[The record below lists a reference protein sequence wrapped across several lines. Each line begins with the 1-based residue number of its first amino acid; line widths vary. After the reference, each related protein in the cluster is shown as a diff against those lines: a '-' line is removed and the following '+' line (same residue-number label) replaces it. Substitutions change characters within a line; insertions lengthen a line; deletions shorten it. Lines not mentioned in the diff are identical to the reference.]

1 LPGNYSSR
9 RRPARGR
16 YSSGGRY
23 SSRGRYSP
31 RGRYSAGGRYPSGGP
46 YSRPGPGIGRGTL
59 AALIGGGIVV
69 VAVVVALALTLLPDR
84 SSPSARATT
93 TALPSGTCLSAAGVP
108 LTLVVGERSNVPRVQ
123 YPSYLDSL
131 VTTAAED
138 GQPITLIRIDGSP
151 KVLPLE
157 QFSGSGYG
165 TGAALQ
171 AAVSRYVNG
180 VFDILNGPDLR
191 AVTPQADVLDA
202 LTLAAAQTPA
212 GGNIIVI
219 DSGLQTAGALLYQ
232 DQGTLMAPASDVVQF
247 LRQNPQG
254 SLIPDMQGR
263 HVLLSGFGY
272 TAAPQASLDQPEQQ
286 NVVDQWK
293 AIVTAGGASVCV
305 DPSANTQGELTG
317 LPAVATVPLP
327 APVFFNAC
335 GNTVLSDQG
344 SVGFNDNE
352 STFRSPSLAQATLLQ
367 LAQKLK
373 NGTETITL
381 IGSTS
386 SEGSEAHNYTLSG
399 ERAQAVAQV
408 LEQDGVHASRIRIV
422 PDGPNYPGRVKD
434 TGPDGQLILSAAE
447 QDREVIVQL
456 PQCT

>member
-1 LPGNYSSR
+1 V
-9 RRPARGR
+9 
-16 YSSGGRY
+16 
-23 SSRGRYSP
+23 
-31 RGRYSAGGRYPSGGP
+31 
-46 YSRPGPGIGRGTL
+46 
-59 AALIGGGIVV
+59 AA
-69 VAVVVALALTLLPDR
+69 AVVLALTLLPGR
-84 SSPSARATT
+84 SSASAHPATD

-123 YPSYLDSL
+123 YLGYLDTL

-151 KVLPLE
+151 KVLPL
-157 QFSGSGYG
+157 QPFSGSGYG

-171 AAVSRYVNG
+171 AAVSSYVNG
-180 VFDILNGPDLR
+180 VLSILNGPDLR

-212 GGNIIVI
+212 GGNIVVI

-232 DQGTLMAPASDVVQF
+232 DQGMLMSPASDAVQF
-247 LRQNPQG
+247 LRQNSQG
-254 SLIPDMQGR
+254 SLIPDLQGR

-272 TAAPQASLDQPEQQ
+272 TAAPQASLDQPERK
-286 NVVDQWK
+286 NVVGQWK

-305 DPSANTQGELTG
+305 DPSANTRGEATG
-317 LPAVATVPLP
+317 LPTVATVPLP
-327 APVFFNAC
+327 APVVFNPC
-335 GNTVLSDQG
+335 GTTVLSDQG

-352 STFRSPSLAQATLLQ
+352 STFRSPALAQATLLR

-373 NGTETITL
+373 NGTEPITL

-386 SEGSEAHNYTLSG
+386 SEGSEARNYTLSR
-399 ERAQAVAQV
+399 ERAKAVARA
-408 LEQDGVHASRIRIV
+408 LEKGGVNASRIKIRA
-422 PDGPNYPGRVKD
+422 DGPNYPGRVPD
-434 TGPDGQLILSAAE
+434 IGPNGQLILSAAE

-456 PQCT
+456 PRCT

>member
-1 LPGNYSSR
+1 M
-9 RRPARGR
+9 A
-16 YSSGGRY
+16 
-23 SSRGRYSP
+23 
-31 RGRYSAGGRYPSGGP
+31 
-46 YSRPGPGIGRGTL
+46 
-59 AALIGGGIVV
+59 
-69 VAVVVALALTLLPDR
+69 AVVVLALTLLPGH
-84 SSPSARATT
+84 SSPSAHPTATA

-151 KVLPLE
+151 KVLPLQ

-165 TGAALQ
+165 NGTALQ
-171 AAVSRYVNG
+171 AAVSSYVNG
-180 VFDILNGPDLR
+180 VLDILNGPDLR

-202 LTLAAAQTPA
+202 LILAAAQTPA

-219 DSGLQTAGALLYQ
+219 DSGLQTAGTLLYQ
-232 DQGTLMAPASDVVQF
+232 DQGTLMSPASDVVQF
-247 LRQNPQG
+247 LRQNSQG
-254 SLIPDMQGR
+254 SLIPDLQRR

-272 TAAPQASLDQPEQQ
+272 TATPQASLDQPEQQ

-305 DPSANTQGELTG
+305 DPSANTRGELTG
-317 LPAVATVPLP
+317 LPTVATVPLP
-327 APVFFNAC
+327 APVVFNPC
-335 GNTVLSDQG
+335 GTTVLSDQG

-352 STFRSPSLAQATLLQ
+352 STFRSPSLAQPTLLQ

-373 NGTETITL
+373 NGTEPITL

-386 SEGSEAHNYTLSG
+386 SEGSEARNYTLSR
-399 ERAQAVAQV
+399 ERAQAVAKV
-408 LEQDGVHASRIRIV
+408 LEKDGVNASRITIV
-422 PDGPNYPGRVKD
+422 ADGPNYPGRVPD
-434 TGPDGQLILSAAE
+434 IGPNGQLILSAAE

>member
-1 LPGNYSSR
+1 MPGDYSSR
-9 RRPARGR
+9 RRPARRR

-23 SSRGRYSP
+23 SSRGRYS
-31 RGRYSAGGRYPSGGP
+31 SGGP
-46 YSRPGPGIGRGTL
+46 YSSRGPYFPRPGPGIGRGVL
-59 AALIGGGIVV
+59 AALIGGGI
-69 VAVVVALALTLLPDR
+69 AVLAGVVALALTLLPGH
-84 SSPSARATT
+84 SSPSAQPTA
-93 TALPSGTCLSAAGVP
+93 TALVSGTCLSAAGVA
-108 LTLVVGERSNVPRVQ
+108 LTLVVGERSNVPRAQ

-138 GQPITLIRIDGSP
+138 GQPITLIQIDGSP
-151 KVLPLE
+151 KVLPLQ

-165 TGAALQ
+165 TEAALQ

-180 VFDILNGPDLR
+180 VLGILNGPDLR

-219 DSGLQTAGALLYQ
+219 DSGLQTKGALLYQ
-232 DQGTLMAPASDVVQF
+232 DQGTLMSPASDVVQF
-247 LRQNPQG
+247 LRQNSQG
-254 SLIPDMQGR
+254 NLIPDLQGR

-272 TAAPQASLDQPEQQ
+272 TAAPQASLDQPERQ

-293 AIVTAGGASVCV
+293 AIVTAAGASVCV
-305 DPSANTQGELTG
+305 DPSANTLGGLTG

-327 APVFFNAC
+327 APVIFNPC
-335 GNTVLSDQG
+335 GTTVLSDQG

-352 STFRSPSLAQATLLQ
+352 YTFRSPSLAQATLLQ

-373 NGTETITL
+373 NGTEPITL

-386 SEGSEAHNYTLSG
+386 SEGTEAHNYTLSG
-399 ERAQAVAQV
+399 ERAQAVAKV
-408 LEQDGVHASRIRIV
+408 LEKDGVKASRITIV
-422 PDGPNYPGRVKD
+422 ADGPNYPGRVRD
-434 TGPDGQLILSAAE
+434 IGPNGQLILSAAE

>member
-1 LPGNYSSR
+1 MPGNNSPR
-9 RRPARGR
+9 RRPARR

-23 SSRGRYSP
+23 SSRGRYS
-31 RGRYSAGGRYPSGGP
+31 SAGPYGSG
-46 YSRPGPGIGRGTL
+46 PGPRIGRGVL

-69 VAVVVALALTLLPDR
+69 VAAAVVLAHTFLPGH
-84 SSPSARATT
+84 SSPPHTAID
-93 TALPSGTCLSAAGVP
+93 TALPSGSCLSREGVP

-123 YPSYLDSL
+123 YPGYLDGL
-131 VTTAAED
+131 VATAAED

-151 KVLPLE
+151 QVLPLQ

-171 AAVSRYVNG
+171 AAVTSYVNG
-180 VFDILNGPDLR
+180 VFAILNGPDPR
-191 AVTPQADVLDA
+191 ALTPQADVLEA

-232 DQGTLMAPASDVVQF
+232 DQGTLMSPASDVVKF
-247 LRQNPQG
+247 LRQNSQG
-254 SLIPDMQGR
+254 SLIPDLQGR
-263 HVLLSGFGY
+263 HVWLSGFGY
-272 TAAPQASLDQPEQQ
+272 TAAPQARLDPPEQQ

-293 AIVTAGGASVCV
+293 AIVTAAGASVCV
-305 DPSANTQGELTG
+305 NSSPDTQSEAPG

-327 APVFFNAC
+327 AAPVFNSC
-335 GNTVLSDQG
+335 GTAVLSDQG

-352 STFRSPSLAQATLLQ
+352 PTFRSPSLAQAALLR

-373 NGTETITL
+373 NGTEHITL

-399 ERAQAVAQV
+399 ERAQAVEKV
-408 LEQDGVHASRIRIV
+408 LEKDDVNASRFTIV
-422 PDGPNYPGRVKD
+422 PDGPNYPGRVRD
-434 TGPDGQLILSAAE
+434 IGPNGQLILSAAE

-456 PQCT
+456 PRCT

>member
-1 LPGNYSSR
+1 
-9 RRPARGR
+9 
-16 YSSGGRY
+16 
-23 SSRGRYSP
+23 
-31 RGRYSAGGRYPSGGP
+31 
-46 YSRPGPGIGRGTL
+46 
-59 AALIGGGIVV
+59 
-69 VAVVVALALTLLPDR
+69 VAVGVALALTLLPGH
-84 SSPSARATT
+84 SAPSADPTATT
-93 TALPSGTCLSAAGVP
+93 TDLPSDTCLSAAGVP

-138 GQPITLIRIDGSP
+138 GQPITLIRIDDSP
-151 KVLPLE
+151 KVLPLQ

-180 VFDILNGPDLR
+180 VLGILNGPDLR
-191 AVTPQADVLDA
+191 AVTPQANVLDA
-202 LTLAAAQTPA
+202 LTLATAQTPA
-212 GGNIIVI
+212 DGNIIVI

-232 DQGTLMAPASDVVQF
+232 DQGTLMSPASDMVQF
-247 LRQNPQG
+247 LRQNSQG
-254 SLIPDMQGR
+254 SLIPDLQGR

-286 NVVDQWK
+286 NVVAQWK

-305 DPSANTQGELTG
+305 DPSANTRGELTG
-317 LPAVATVPLP
+317 LPTVATVPLP
-327 APVFFNAC
+327 APVVFNPC
-335 GNTVLSDQG
+335 GTTVLSDQG

-352 STFRSPSLAQATLLQ
+352 STFRSSSLAQATLLQ

-373 NGTETITL
+373 NGTEPIKL

-386 SEGSEAHNYTLSG
+386 SEGSKAHNYTLSR
-399 ERAQAVAQV
+399 ERAKAVAKV
-408 LEQDGVHASRIRIV
+408 LEKDGVNATRITIV
-422 PDGPNYPGRVKD
+422 PDGPNYPGRVPD
-434 TGPDGQLILSAAE
+434 IGPNGQLILSAAE